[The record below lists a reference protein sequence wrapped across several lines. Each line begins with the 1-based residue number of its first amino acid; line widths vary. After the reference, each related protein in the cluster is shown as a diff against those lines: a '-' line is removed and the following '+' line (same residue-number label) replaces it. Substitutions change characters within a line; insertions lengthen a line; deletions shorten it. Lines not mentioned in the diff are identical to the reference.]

1 MLQRI
6 KVHKLGMAET
16 KHELNAVKEL
26 QGRHKR
32 KQFLRP

>member
-26 QGRHKR
+26 QGHKR
-32 KQFLRP
+32 KQQFLRP